1 MTNFQLS
8 LLKQKQFLKEF
19 AVKGSPFTSLAHTFN
34 AFRITMSLTEDKGFW
49 KRTKAN

>member
-34 AFRITMSLTEDKGFW
+34 AFRITMSLTEDKGF
-49 KRTKAN
+49 